1 MSESQKNNIEKLLK
15 QKNKSKREL
24 AAFLDVHENGI
35 NRILDN
41 RNISLKRLEEIA
53 EFLAVDISV
62 LLKSIY
68 PNELGAPKIY
78 RSADFERSDE
88 EEELVVNLFKIIENQ
103 QTINQLERK
112 NGEILTQIMNSYIP
126 EKS

>member
-1 MSESQKNNIEKLLK
+1 MSESQKNNIENLLK

-35 NRILDN
+35 NRILNN
-41 RNISLKRLEEIA
+41 RNISLKRLEDIA
-53 EFLAVDISV
+53 EFLGFDISV

-68 PNELGAPKIY
+68 PNELGVPKFY
-78 RSADFERSDE
+78 KTSDFERSDE
-88 EEELVVNLFKIIENQ
+88 EDELVVNLFKIIENQ

-112 NGEILTQIMNSYIP
+112 NGEIMTQIMNLYVP